1 MLSTV
6 HCLYCKFTQIKKM
19 AAVEVDFHHIHVKC
33 CRQFI
38 DIYGLIAF
46 VTLPNINSQKIWYR
60 CKH

>member
-46 VTLPNINSQKIWYR
+46 VTLPNINSQKI
-60 CKH
+60 